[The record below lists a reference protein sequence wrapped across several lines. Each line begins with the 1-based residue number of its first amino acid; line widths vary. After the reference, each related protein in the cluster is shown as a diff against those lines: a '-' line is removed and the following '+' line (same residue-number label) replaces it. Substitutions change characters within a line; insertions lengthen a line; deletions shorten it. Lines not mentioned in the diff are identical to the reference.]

1 MLSSCAPIRRGEC
14 SVYLIRREAIVE
26 LDDTNLVTALTLAE
40 AGILERL
47 VGTGFGH
54 SVAHYVHGAAPF
66 KGGEPVC
73 GEHISNNLD
82 GLVLEAV
89 GMHKGFRS
97 NNAGCSAIPQ
107 NN

>member
-1 MLSSCAPIRRGEC
+1 MLSSCASIRRGEC
-14 SVYLIRREAIVE
+14 SVHLIRREAIVE
-26 LDDTNLVTALTLAE
+26 LDDTNLITALTLGE
-40 AGILERL
+40 ARILERL
-47 VGTGFGH
+47 VGTGLGH
-54 SVAHYVHGAAPF
+54 SVAHHVHGAAPL

-97 NNAGCSAIPQ
+97 NDTGCSAVLQ